1 MVRAILTGV
10 LIVALSGCAGLSRS
24 ADGGERRERSGIR
37 PAGLRCEYL
46 INPLGVDVA
55 APRLDWRLER
65 TRDDARGEVQT
76 AYQVQAASSEK
87 RLLRGRADLWDTGKV
102 LSGESIGLKYG
113 GRALQPSQ
121 RVYWRVRVWDKD
133 GRASR
138 YSETACWETGLL
150 GQENWTAQWI
160 QSPRP
165 LPQSEDEFYA
175 DQPAPLFRREFTIDK
190 PVTRARAYVS
200 GLGNYELRLNG
211 ARVGDHELDPAWTS
225 YGKRVFYSAYDV
237 TDVLVQGANTLAAIV
252 GNGWYN
258 PLPLRMWNR
267 FNLRDALAV
276 GPPRLI
282 LQLDIAYE
290 DGSIERVV
298 TDTRWK
304 TSPSEILRNSV
315 YLGETIDARLAQPG
329 WDQPGFDDSTWEPA
343 VAADQPLGTLQ
354 AQPVPP
360 IRVTETI
367 RPQSVS
373 QPVPGTYI
381 FDMGVNFAGRVRL
394 RCEGPAGTRIQV
406 RYGEL
411 LYPDG
416 TLNPMTAVCG
426 QIKNREV
433 PEGSAAPSTAWAREI
448 YTLRGTGIEEFAPRF
463 NFHGFRYVELT
474 GFPGEPALDSL
485 IGERLHTGLD
495 ISGTFECSNELLNR
509 IHTMCLNT
517 FRSNLLGVQSDC
529 PGREKFGYG
538 GDIVATSDALI
549 YAFDMAAFYRKTVW
563 DFADAV
569 RPNGGFTE
577 TAPFLGIA
585 DASVAGE
592 AGPIGWGTV
601 HPLLLAELYQYYG
614 ECDLIVEQY
623 EAAKR
628 WVDLLRENARE
639 GVYEGGLGDHETLA
653 PKDLRVSGTAF
664 YFLNVSLLARFAER
678 LGKEGDAQTYRALA
692 NEIRAAFNTRFFDAA
707 TGKYGIGTQ
716 ANQAFALCLG
726 LAPEANRDV
735 ALSALVQDVDEHNG
749 HLTTGIFGTKYML
762 DALSRLGHADTAFR
776 VVTTDGFPGWKH
788 MLDNGATT
796 LWEHWEFSDN
806 TFSHNHP
813 MFGSVNEWLFST
825 VLGIRPADDAVGFD
839 KVIIAPQIAGDLEWA
854 RGTYESIRGPISVDW
869 KIEASSFSLE
879 IDIPPGVVATVHVP
893 GDKKTEIVESGG
905 PVELAPGVTLVE
917 RGEREAVYQVESG
930 RYTFRATAAE
940 GARE

>member
-1 MVRAILTGV
+1 MLRAFIAGV
-10 LIVALSGCAGLSRS
+10 LLVSLGGCAGLSRS
-24 ADGGERRERSGIR
+24 ADGRERRERSGLR

-46 INPLGVDVA
+46 VNPLGVDVA
-55 APRLDWRLER
+55 APRLDWRPER
-65 TRDDARGEVQT
+65 TRDDARGEMQT

-113 GRALQPSQ
+113 GRALRPGQ

-138 YSETACWETGLL
+138 YCEPAWWEAGLL
-150 GQENWTAQWI
+150 AQENWAAQWI
-160 QSPRP
+160 QSPCP
-165 LPQSEDEFYA
+165 LPQTEDEFYA
-175 DQPAPLFRREFTIDK
+175 DQPAPLFRREFAISK

-237 TDVLVQGANTLAAIV
+237 TDVLAQGANTLAAVV

-276 GPPRLI
+276 GPPRFI
-282 LQLDIAYE
+282 LQLEIEYE
-290 DGSIERVV
+290 GGSIERVV
-298 TDTRWK
+298 SDTQWK
-304 TSPSEILRNSV
+304 TSPSDILRNSV
-315 YLGETIDARLAQPG
+315 YLGEVIDARLGQPG
-329 WDQPGFDDSTWEPA
+329 WDQPGFDDSTWQLA

-360 IRVTETI
+360 IRVTEMIT
-367 RPQSVS
+367 PQGVS

-394 RCEGPAGTRIQV
+394 RCEGAAGTRIQV

-433 PEGSAAPSTAWAREI
+433 PEGSEAPSTAWAREI
-448 YTLRGTGIEEFAPRF
+448 YTLRGEGIEEFAPRF
-463 NFHGFRYVELT
+463 NFHGFRYVEVT
-474 GFPGEPALDSL
+474 GYPGEPARDSL
-485 IGERLHTGLD
+485 IGERLHTDLD
-495 ISGTFECSNELLNR
+495 ISGTFASSNELLNR
-509 IHTMCLNT
+509 IHTMCMNT

-538 GDIVATSDALI
+538 GDTVATSDALI
-549 YAFDMAAFYRKTVW
+549 YAFDMAPFYRKTVW

-585 DASVAGE
+585 DASVGGE
-592 AGPIGWGTV
+592 AGPVGWGTV

-614 ECDLIVEQY
+614 ERDLMVEQY
-623 EAAKR
+623 KAAKR
-628 WVDLLRENARE
+628 WVELIRSVAVDHILDN
-639 GVYEGGLGDHETLA
+639 GLGDHETLA
-653 PKDLRVSGTAF
+653 PKDIPVSGTAF
-664 YFLNVSLLARFAER
+664 YYLNVSLLARFAEILR
-678 LGKEGDAQTYRALA
+678 KDSDAQTYRALA
-692 NEIRAAFNTRFFDAA
+692 NEIRAAFNAKFFDPA

-716 ANQAFALCLG
+716 ANQAFALGLG
-726 LAPEANRDV
+726 LAPEANRD
-735 ALSALVQDVDEHNG
+735 ATLSALVRDVDEHDG
-749 HLTTGIFGTKYML
+749 HLTTGIFGAKYML
-762 DALSRLGHADTAFR
+762 DALSRLGHTDTAFR
-776 VVTTDGFPGWKH
+776 VVTADGFPGWKH

-839 KVIIAPQIAGDLEWA
+839 KAIIAPRIAGDLEWA

-869 KIEASSFSLE
+869 KIEGESFSLAV
-879 IDIPPGVVATVHVP
+879 DIPPGVVATVHVP
-893 GDKKTEIVESGG
+893 ADKKTEIVESGR
-905 PVELAPGVTLVE
+905 PAELAAGVTLVE
-917 RGEREAVYQVESG
+917 RGEREAVYRVESG

-940 GARE
+940 GARK